1 MRPQPEV
8 AVPPSE
14 LSSFANAE
22 LLGSI
27 GPGPVYPSGMSE
39 RVQAADGAPD
49 FLVHNEGD
57 HVGVAVQDVEPGR
70 RRAVYLDSDR
80 EVEIDVTET
89 VPLGHKVALAD
100 LDGGAAVIEYE
111 VRVGL
116 TRRPVRRGELVH
128 VHNIRS
134 ARWERS
140 E

>member
-1 MRPQPEV
+1 
-8 AVPPSE
+8 
-14 LSSFANAE
+14 
-22 LLGSI
+22 
-27 GPGPVYPSGMSE
+27 MSE
-39 RVQAADGAPD
+39 SVVAGDGAPH
-49 FLVHNEGD
+49 FLVHREGD

-80 EVEIDVTET
+80 EIEVEVTEP
-89 VPLGHKVALAD
+89 VPLGHKVALAN
-100 LDGGAAVIEYE
+100 LDGGADVIEYE

-128 VHNIRS
+128 VHNLRS

>member
-1 MRPQPEV
+1 MDDRTV
-8 AVPPSE
+8 VGPS
-14 LSSFANAE
+14 
-22 LLGSI
+22 
-27 GPGPVYPSGMSE
+27 
-39 RVQAADGAPD
+39 APH

-57 HVGVAVQDVEPGR
+57 HVGVAVQDVEPGH

-80 EVEIDVTET
+80 EEEVEVTQP
-89 VPLGHKVALAD
+89 VPLGHKVALTD
-100 LDGGAAVIEYE
+100 LEAGAGVIEYE

-116 TRRPVRRGELVH
+116 ARAPIRRGELVH

>member
-1 MRPQPEV
+1 
-8 AVPPSE
+8 
-14 LSSFANAE
+14 
-22 LLGSI
+22 
-27 GPGPVYPSGMSE
+27 MSD
-39 RVQAADGAPD
+39 RVVVGDGAPH

-80 EVEIDVTET
+80 EVEVEVTEP
-89 VPLGHKVALAD
+89 VPLGHKVALTNLDAGAD
-100 LDGGAAVIEYE
+100 VIEYE

-128 VHNIRS
+128 VHNLRS